1 MGKTLKT
8 GDRILLAI
16 LAATVIMCALAF
28 GARSL
33 WGQDGQQPQGD
44 SGAMVVCQTKSGFY
58 RADPLSSNTE
68 YTVDTTADAIKSGAE
83 DGKNTIR
90 IKNGEV
96 AVISS
101 NCSNQ
106 VCVNHDPIS
115 QAGEQIVCLP
125 HGLVVEIVQD
135 EGMASKLV

>member
-16 LAATVIMCALAF
+16 LAVTVIICALAF
-28 GARSL
+28 GARTL
-33 WGQDGQQPQGD
+33 GGRDGQQSQGG

-58 RADPLSSNTE
+58 RADPLSSN
-68 YTVDTTADAIKSGAE
+68 
-83 DGKNTIR
+83 
-90 IKNGEV
+90 
-96 AVISS
+96 
-101 NCSNQ
+101 CSNQ

-115 QAGEQIVCLP
+115 RAGEQIVCLP

-135 EGMASKLV
+135 EDMASKLV